1 MGNQIKNTLVECK
14 KYSDKIM
21 SEICDTL
28 SAHDFKF
35 KLSDSTGEI
44 VVQSDE
50 LSIINEIIRDEVKIP
65 LSAKNILIDTYLTQS
80 KVYIRLKFK

>member
-21 SEICDTL
+21 SEIYDAL

-44 VVQSDE
+44 VVQSDD
-50 LSIINEIIRDEVKIP
+50 LTVINEIIRDEVKIP